1 MEPSQDHRASNQL
14 LPEGSS
20 AGRRREEEVQFD
32 WSLLNSQS
40 SAPDQAPLD
49 LSYSIY
55 QYYAPDLYA
64 HQPLPY
70 FVPVSQSSTIPV
82 QQPPPPPWL
91 FPMPINSNAGAP
103 SMKFDPPVQDAFSYP
118 QPVAGTT
125 SSVVSPPQESPTGR
139 ICMYCGRTHTRPVR
153 YQACQNRFLGLR
165 PFPCDGGCGRIRCP
179 VQYGIV
185 PQQRKAE
192 TALPPRGG
200 NPRAMQTMWTP
211 GLASEREPA

>member
-125 SSVVSPPQESPTGR
+125 SSV
-139 ICMYCGRTHTRPVR
+139 
-153 YQACQNRFLGLR
+153 
-165 PFPCDGGCGRIRCP
+165 
-179 VQYGIV
+179 YGIV